1 MVKNYY
7 NHVNAGCR
15 PPSTLSMVNKRVLYD
30 LTSSRRGTCW
40 WVWGTSRCRS
50 VLIDRNC
57 RSQVSCWTS
66 GWCRGCGCWPGCAN
80 AGRSPPRHA
89 SATNKRRQRNNQRS
103 IFSSIFNN
111 YPVFVADR
119 IDRGNRKSDYMH
131 IPTPSLIPFQC
142 PMDPK
147 DCITEPP
154 TCAKSQPTIFH

>member
-1 MVKNYY
+1 MCVVMVKNYY

-15 PPSTLSMVNKRVLYD
+15 PPSTLSMANKRVLYD

-66 GWCRGCGCWPGCAN
+66 GWCRGCGCWPVCAN
-80 AGRSPPRHA
+80 AGRSPPRHE
-89 SATNKRRQRNNQRS
+89 SATNTKRRQRNNQRS

-111 YPVFVADR
+111 YPVFVEDR
-119 IDRGNRKSDYMH
+119 IDRGNIERVLREREYSSDPGH
-131 IPTPSLIPFQC
+131 QNGSR
-142 PMDPK
+142 
-147 DCITEPP
+147 
-154 TCAKSQPTIFH
+154 

>member
-15 PPSTLSMVNKRVLYD
+15 PPSTLSMANKRVLYD

-66 GWCRGCGCWPGCAN
+66 GWCRGCGCWPVCAN
-80 AGRSPPRHA
+80 AGRSPPRHE
-89 SATNKRRQRNNQRS
+89 SATNTKRRQRNNQRS

-119 IDRGNRKSDYMH
+119 IDRGNRRVIIIDDERETVSCALLANVS
-131 IPTPSLIPFQC
+131 PSVTDFS
-142 PMDPK
+142 
-147 DCITEPP
+147 E
-154 TCAKSQPTIFH
+154 SS

>member
-15 PPSTLSMVNKRVLYD
+15 PPSTLSMANKRVLYD
-30 LTSSRRGTCW
+30 LTSSRRGTGW

-80 AGRSPPRHA
+80 AGRSPPRHE
-89 SATNKRRQRNNQRS
+89 SATNTKRRQRNNQRS

-119 IDRGNRKSDYMH
+119 IDRGNNINNPEHLYLWSGPARQLS
-131 IPTPSLIPFQC
+131 PSQDRTDRFPGEFWNY
-142 PMDPK
+142 K
-147 DCITEPP
+147 T
-154 TCAKSQPTIFH
+154 T

>member
-15 PPSTLSMVNKRVLYD
+15 HPSTLSMANKRVLYD

-66 GWCRGCGCWPGCAN
+66 GWCRGCGCWPGFAN
-80 AGRSPPRHA
+80 AGRSPPRHE
-89 SATNKRRQRNNQRS
+89 SATNTKRRQRNNQRS
-103 IFSSIFNN
+103 IFRSIFNN

-119 IDRGNRKSDYMH
+119 IDRGNSGCICHKILRTEKLHSTHDRLWE
-131 IPTPSLIPFQC
+131 PSSTTVLL
-142 PMDPK
+142 
-147 DCITEPP
+147 
-154 TCAKSQPTIFH
+154 